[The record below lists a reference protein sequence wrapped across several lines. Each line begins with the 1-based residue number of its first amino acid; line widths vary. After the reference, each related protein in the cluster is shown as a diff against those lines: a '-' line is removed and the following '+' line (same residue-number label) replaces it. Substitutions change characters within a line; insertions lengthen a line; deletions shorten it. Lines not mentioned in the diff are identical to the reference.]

1 MKIAAIRLFNVKR
14 FAGRGVAIENIGDG
28 VNVLTAANE
37 FGKSTSFEALHALF
51 FQQHTGV
58 PKDVRRMQPYSG
70 GNPLVEAD
78 IAIQE
83 GRFRLT
89 KQFIGG
95 KRASVV
101 DLDTGR
107 LVAQADEAEAFIAR
121 LTRGGN
127 AGPAGLLWVRQGVTD
142 LEDGNGKTAETE
154 RRVREDLLSSVQGEV
169 EAITGG
175 RRMAEI
181 MEACAQQLDRLVT
194 RTGRIKADSE
204 YARAHALRQQLA
216 DEETRLSAEV
226 AALHEALELRSG
238 LSRRLA
244 ELDDKEENAARQ
256 AAVDEARGAYEAAK
270 ARVEALRAEEAK
282 EALAANMMQTAEEAL
297 ERFDEAATAL
307 RALSGQ
313 MDEASRH
320 REALNKS
327 RADAAEA
334 SDKALAE
341 TEAASEEEA
350 ECRDLLDR
358 LDRAMKARQAAEE
371 LGALRDTLARAEAAR
386 KEIEEARAQL
396 DLIAVPEAK
405 LDQAQEIEAQI
416 AGLRSARDL
425 GRPTLRIAYEENG
438 AGPVTLD
445 GKPLEDGR
453 EHSFGQSAELRLPG
467 IGAIHLRSNRPE
479 NEDEDLRVAEQALK
493 SLLASLGV
501 ASLKEARQRHA
512 EWRDKA
518 RAVDRM
524 QDRLEQTAPNG
535 LDALRAEIARR
546 DALQSC
552 QSDVEGDP
560 EDVRAA
566 LDAAGRKRV
575 AATRD
580 LKEAQSARDK
590 ATDALVAAQST
601 LTSLQGKLENAEAIL
616 GSPETRETRRAAL
629 EAELRQKR
637 DAFEDRKAEADALR
651 RENPDIET
659 VLARLKRT
667 ESAKRAADDE
677 MGQLR
682 EKLAELNGEIRTRSE
697 EAVEE
702 ALAETR
708 EALATATARMN
719 AFEKEVAVLT
729 KLREELDAARSSAR
743 DLYLKPVMSELRP
756 LLGLLFDDASIV
768 FDEKTLLPQ
777 TILRNGVEEDVDRL
791 SGGMREQLSI
801 LTRLAFARLL
811 SRNGQSAPV
820 ILDDALVYSDD
831 DRIERMFDALHRD
844 SSDQQII
851 VFSCRQRAFARL
863 GGNVLHMTGW
873 QPEGSE

>member
-51 FQQHTGV
+51 FQPHTGV
-58 PKDVRRMQPYSG
+58 PKEVRRMQPYSG
-70 GNPLVEAD
+70 GNPLVEVD
-78 IAIQE
+78 IAIPD

-121 LTRGGN
+121 LTRGN

-216 DEETRLSAEV
+216 EEETRLSAEV

-256 AAVDEARGAYEAAK
+256 AAVDEARGAHEAAK

-282 EALAANMMQTAEEAL
+282 EALAANMMQTAQEAL
-297 ERFDEAATAL
+297 ERFDEAATAV

-320 REALNKS
+320 REALDKS

-371 LGALRDTLARAEAAR
+371 LGTLRDTLARAEAAR
-386 KEIEEARAQL
+386 KDIEEAHAQL

-425 GRPTLRIAYEENG
+425 GRPTLRIAYEDNG

-445 GKPLEDGR
+445 GEPLEDGR
-453 EHSFGQSAELRLPG
+453 EHGFGQSAELRLPG
-467 IGAIHLRSNRPE
+467 IGAMHLRSNRPE
-479 NEDEDLRVAEQALK
+479 NEDEDLRVAEHALK
-493 SLLASLGV
+493 SLLASLRV
-501 ASLKEARQRHA
+501 ASLKEARQHHA

-518 RAVDRM
+518 LAVERM
-524 QDRLEQTAPNG
+524 QDRLEQMAPNG

-546 DALQSC
+546 HALQSGH
-552 QSDVEGDP
+552 SDVEGNP
-560 EDVRAA
+560 EDIRAA

-580 LKEAQSARDK
+580 LKEAQTARDK
-590 ATDALVAAQST
+590 ATDALVAAQSA

-616 GSPETRETRRAAL
+616 GPQETREKRRVAL
-629 EAELRQKR
+629 EADLRQKR
-637 DAFEDRKAEADALR
+637 GEFDDCKEKATALR
-651 RENPDIET
+651 RETPDIET
-659 VLARLKRT
+659 VLARLKRA
-667 ESAKRAADDE
+667 ESVKRAADDE

-702 ALAETR
+702 ALAETT

-719 AFEKEVAVLT
+719 AFEKEVAVLS
-729 KLREELDAARSSAR
+729 KLREELEAARSSAR

-777 TILRNGVEEDVDRL
+777 SILRNGVEEDVDRL

-844 SSDQQII
+844 SGDQQII

-863 GGNVLHMTGW
+863 GGNVLHMTDW
-873 QPEGSE
+873 QPKEN